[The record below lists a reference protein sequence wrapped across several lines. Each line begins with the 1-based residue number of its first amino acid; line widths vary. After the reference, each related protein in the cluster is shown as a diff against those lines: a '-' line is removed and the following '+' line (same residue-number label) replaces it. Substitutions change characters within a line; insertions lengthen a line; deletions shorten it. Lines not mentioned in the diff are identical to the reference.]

1 MTIEEIRTL
10 VNKNYLRIK
19 TNNENGK
26 LMIVTPKKEVDTKTY
41 NTIKENKEKIIK
53 YIQNLEKGKSRINTI
68 IHHLKLIKERYD
80 KLPTID
86 LNNLNNDDP
95 YENLDTR
102 KIEDLNKAIEIA
114 KKNNS
119 EEELSYFIAKKILIE
134 DDKPTPR
141 EIEKAKLYDTITNIS
156 YDYAKTYDD
165 FGFMDIG
172 AKYREEII
180 LLTDK
185 NLDTIKKN
193 FDKEIDLYRTSKDYD
208 FNFSHL

>member
-1 MTIEEIRTL
+1 MTIEEMRTL
-10 VNKNYLRIK
+10 VNKNYLRIE
-19 TNNENGK
+19 TNIKNRK
-26 LMIVTPKKEVDTKTY
+26 LMIVTLKKEVDNETY
-41 NTIKENKEKIIK
+41 NKIKNSKDEIIK

-68 IHHLKLIKERYD
+68 IHHLKIIKERYD
-80 KLPTID
+80 ELPTID
-86 LNNLNNDDP
+86 LNNFNNDDP

-119 EEELSYFIAKKILIE
+119 KEELHYFIAKKILIE

-141 EIEKAKLYDTITNIS
+141 EIEIAKLYDTITNIS
-156 YDYAKTYDD
+156 YDYTKTYDD

-185 NLDTIKKN
+185 NLDTIKEN
-193 FDKEIDLYRTSKDYD
+193 FDKEIDLYGTSKDYD
-208 FNFSHL
+208 FNFSHV